1 MKLETLQSLVK
12 LKNLKIFQGI
22 HPNIVE
28 YITRNS
34 EREEFRPW
42 DIIIEQGESSNGK
55 GYIIEAG
62 SVNVYVNKKQTT
74 RLEAGEM
81 FGEIALLNEEE
92 RSATVIAET
101 QTTTIILSQE
111 ILFKMIEHDDNSI
124 NKEIIRRIEENV
136 GDE

>member
-1 MKLETLQSLVK
+1 
-12 LKNLKIFQGI
+12 
-22 HPNIVE
+22 
-28 YITRNS
+28 
-34 EREEFRPW
+34 
-42 DIIIEQGESSNGK
+42 
-55 GYIIEAG
+55 
-62 SVNVYVNKKQTT
+62 
-74 RLEAGEM
+74 M